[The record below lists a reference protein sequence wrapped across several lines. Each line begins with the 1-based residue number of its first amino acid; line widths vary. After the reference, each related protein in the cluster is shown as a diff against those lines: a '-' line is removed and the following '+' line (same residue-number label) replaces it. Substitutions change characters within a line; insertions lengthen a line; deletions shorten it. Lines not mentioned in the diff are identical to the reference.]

1 VIRHNAGGR
10 SIISRVMGNG
20 SRSINIDRGAGR
32 GLLIAMLI
40 LVMIIAGGS
49 VLVLRLNQRLVKA
62 EVESRLGPVERSLQA
77 VKPALEQITSL
88 ETSLRRLRETTPQL
102 QNDNEVQGLSR
113 RQVSLERKVQADLQ
127 NLRGSLA
134 RISELEERLAAVQGR
149 VGTQGDTIEK
159 LTAGLDR
166 SGDGVQKDLND
177 VAARV
182 KTIEGTLQ
190 EHQAIVREV
199 QRALQKAKTEREIDE
214 ALAGINNHLKELES
228 RIGSRVLTLEGRA
241 GTLDRKLDALER
253 QLLQLQAQPT
263 RQ

>member
-1 VIRHNAGGR
+1 
-10 SIISRVMGNG
+10 
-20 SRSINIDRGAGR
+20 
-32 GLLIAMLI
+32 
-40 LVMIIAGGS
+40 MIIAGGS

-127 NLRGSLA
+127 NLRASLA

>member
-1 VIRHNAGGR
+1 
-10 SIISRVMGNG
+10 M
-20 SRSINIDRGAGR
+20 NIDRGAGR

>member
-1 VIRHNAGGR
+1 MVNARR
-10 SIISRVMGNG
+10 SIDM
-20 SRSINIDRGAGR
+20 DRGAGR

-49 VLVLRLNQRLVKA
+49 VVVLRLNQRLVKA
-62 EVESRLGPVERSLQA
+62 EVESRLGPVQRSLDS
-77 VKPALEQITSL
+77 VKPALEQIRSL
-88 ETSLRRLRETTPQL
+88 EASLQRLRETTPQL
-102 QNDNEVQGLSR
+102 RDHNEVDGLTR
-113 RQVSLERKVQADLQ
+113 RQASLERKVQTDLQ

-134 RISELEERLAAVQGR
+134 KISELEERLAAVQNR
-149 VGTQGDTIEK
+149 LGTQGDSIEK

-166 SGDGVQKDLND
+166 SGNGVQKDLND

-182 KTIEGTLQ
+182 KTIEGNLQ
-190 EHQAIVREV
+190 EHQTILREV
-199 QRALQKAKTEREIDE
+199 QRALQKARTDREIDD
-214 ALAGINNHLKELES
+214 ALAGVNSQLKELES

-253 QLLQLQAQPT
+253 QLLQLQAQPG